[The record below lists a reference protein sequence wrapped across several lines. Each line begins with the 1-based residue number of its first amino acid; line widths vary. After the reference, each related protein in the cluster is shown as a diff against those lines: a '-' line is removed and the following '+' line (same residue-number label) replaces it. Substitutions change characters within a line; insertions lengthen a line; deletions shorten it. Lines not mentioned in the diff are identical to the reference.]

1 MDFTSPI
8 LHKPMYGK
16 LEMFQPQWLGTHT
29 DGPEVIK
36 LEFIPKL
43 KQPIVALYFEFET
56 ILKFYN
62 LGALAH
68 GLLMSLQLILVTVCP
83 CWVSNMVNVLNF

>member
-43 KQPIVALYFEFET
+43 KQPIVALYFEFQNSSFIT
-56 ILKFYN
+56 
-62 LGALAH
+62 
-68 GLLMSLQLILVTVCP
+68 SVP
-83 CWVSNMVNVLNF
+83 WRMVF